1 MKQSKDRN
9 HLVYRRMRAVKKV
22 KGQAFSCVADA
33 PLVGSLATSLGSPV
47 LPSSLSIFRL
57 ERCTRRRRLGALIG
71 LQQLTRWHTVKLLTG
86 GVESVLLLAD
96 NGLGFSD
103 ATSSCSKVSLDP
115 DWLHNLVYCLL
126 YSFVVEAYNHTRK
139 VVGAEASESVIDE
152 RFGSDL
158 RVLYVSDEVDS
169 LLIRAD
175 VPEL

>member
-1 MKQSKDRN
+1 
-9 HLVYRRMRAVKKV
+9 MRAVQKV
-22 KGQAFSCVADA
+22 KGQEISCVADA
-33 PLVGSLATSLGSPV
+33 PLIGSLASSLGSSV
-47 LPSSLSIFRL
+47 LPGGLCSFGL
-57 ERCTRRRRLGALIG
+57 ERCTGRRRLGALIG
-71 LQQLTRWHTVKLLTG
+71 LQQLTRWHTVKLLTS

-103 ATSSCSKVSLDP
+103 ATSSCSRVSLDA